1 MDLIEYSIQE
11 SPLGNIVLAA
21 KNSRLFRLIIKSGEL
36 NQIKREIEA
45 ASPENVYTERPF
57 RHIRKDLDRYFNGE
71 KVKFR
76 AEIDTSA
83 LKPFTRKVLDE
94 LSDIPYGELRSYGWI
109 GRRLGYR
116 NASRAVG
123 QAVGRNPVPIIIPC
137 HRIIR
142 ENGTIGGFSSGIG
155 IKEKLLSIEGSL
167 INVRQKHSCKG
178 IQHVPKLDV
187 GLPVTLDFLTADLTR
202 DIGDDLNKA
211 EK

>member
-11 SPLGNIVLAA
+11 SPLGIIVLAA
-21 KNSRLFRLIIKSGEL
+21 KNGRIYRLIIKSGEL

-45 ASPENVYTERPF
+45 VFPESVYTEKPF
-57 RHIRKDLDRYFNGE
+57 RHIWKDLDRYFNGE

-76 AEIDTSA
+76 AEVDTSA
-83 LKPFTRKVLDE
+83 FKPFTRKVLNE
-94 LSDIPYGELRSYGWI
+94 LADIPYGELRSYGWI
-109 GRRLGYR
+109 GRRLGYH

-155 IKEKLLSIEGSL
+155 IKEKLLSIEGSIL
-167 INVRQKHSCKG
+167 NVRQKHICG
-178 IQHVPKLDV
+178 
-187 GLPVTLDFLTADLTR
+187 G
-202 DIGDDLNKA
+202 
-211 EK
+211 